1 MDEEI
6 ALGVM
11 YTDFSKA
18 FRTVS
23 HNTLTD
29 ELMSQTATET
39 AKADHAMAY
48 QRMYRFEDKGWSAA
62 LQKEVWGV
70 QLMVNST
77 GVNNVPWLPGGT
89 TVS

>member
-29 ELMSQTATET
+29 KLMSQTVTET
-39 AKADHAMAY
+39 AKAGCAMAY
-48 QRMYRFEDKGWSAA
+48 QRMYRFEDKRLEYSPSERGLGCPVDGKLHGSQQCVLVA
-62 LQKEVWGV
+62 
-70 QLMVNST
+70 
-77 GVNNVPWLPGGT
+77 
-89 TVS
+89 